1 MEERTQIKFGS
12 PDIEG
17 NPKPQLI
24 NLEQETPVEGVSE
37 REDGESF
44 TWHKWLCTNDQ
55 YFMASD
61 SLDGMLKLIPNKK
74 GTVLKIQKVLN
85 PKGGYPFF
93 EINDMNKDDI
103 ITKVNAANIQT
114 SVPTTTTQPVLEQMP
129 DTTEGALTRLEQKL
143 DKVLELLSEVDED
156 LPEEAKLPF

>member
-1 MEERTQIKFGS
+1 MEERTQIKFSS

-24 NLEQETPVEGVSE
+24 TLEQETPVEGTSE

-44 TWHKWLCTNDQ
+44 VWHKWLVTDDQ

-61 SLDGMLKLIPNKK
+61 SLDGMLKLIPSKV
-74 GTVLKIQKVLN
+74 GTVLKIEKVLN

-93 EINDMNKDDI
+93 QVNSMNKDDLI
-103 ITKVNAANIQT
+103 KRVTDATPSIDPINPVMPPQLE
-114 SVPTTTTQPVLEQMP
+114 VQPS
-129 DTTEGALTRLEQKL
+129 TTEGALTRLEQKL
-143 DKVLELLSEVDED
+143 DKVIEMLGKEVDSEV
-156 LPEEAKLPF
+156 KLPF

>member
-1 MEERTQIKFGS
+1 MEERTQIKFAA

-143 DKVLELLSEVDED
+143 DKVLELLSSVDED